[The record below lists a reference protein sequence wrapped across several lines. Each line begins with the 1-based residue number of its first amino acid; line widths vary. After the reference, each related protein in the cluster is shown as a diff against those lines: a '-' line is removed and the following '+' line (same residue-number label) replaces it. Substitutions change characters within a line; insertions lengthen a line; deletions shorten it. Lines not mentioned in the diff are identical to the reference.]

1 MQRSPIYRILW
12 RNLIIYL
19 LLFLLLLS
27 FGISGYMLLQHYTF
41 LEATYMTII
50 TLASVGYGETK
61 TLDNTG
67 RVFTICLI
75 LANLAILT
83 FVITKISK
91 FLFDG
96 DFRNLYKKLK
106 MENSIEKLENHII
119 VCGYGQNGT
128 QAIKELKKS
137 NLDLVVIDKVLTT
150 NDDVK
155 YFIHDDAT
163 KDEVLLKAGIRKA
176 KALLITLPNDA
187 ENIFVV
193 LTAKEL
199 NPNIKIISRASKDT
213 SVKKLKTAGANS
225 IIMPDK
231 VGGIQMANLLL
242 IPDVKEFMDVMNTYQ
257 SNGNNIVEI
266 VPTSS
271 KTLAELNCWQQ
282 TGVLLLGIKKET
294 GEYVVNPKAD
304 YKIELS
310 DKIIILGDK
319 YEINALKKLI

>member
-41 LEATYMTII
+41 LEAAYMTII

>member
-1 MQRSPIYRILW
+1 
-12 RNLIIYL
+12 
-19 LLFLLLLS
+19 
-27 FGISGYMLLQHYTF
+27 MLLQHYTF
-41 LEATYMTII
+41 LEAAYMTII

-137 NLDLVVIDKVLTT
+137 NLDLVVIDKVLAT

-213 SVKKLKTAGANS
+213 SVKKLKTAGASS

-266 VPTSS
+266 VPNHS

-294 GEYVVNPKAD
+294 GEYIVNPKAD